1 MKMIVGL
8 GNPGSEYCQ
17 SRHNVGFCLVDELS
31 KRWSIELTRRK
42 HQGKYGSGQFV
53 GESVVLLQPQTY
65 MNCSGSSVGEALRF
79 HKAEFGDLLVVLDD
93 MALEIGR
100 LRLRS
105 QGGAGGHNG
114 LADIIEKLG
123 TEEFGRL
130 RIGIGPPGHG
140 NAVGHVLGKFS
151 PDEIE
156 IVGSSVRRA
165 AEAVECWMQFGM
177 DKAMTEFNKASEID
191 K

>member
-42 HQGKYGSGQFV
+42 HQGRYGNGQFG
-53 GESVVLLQPQTY
+53 GEQVVLLKPQTY
-65 MNCSGSSVGEALRF
+65 MNCSGSSVAEAVRF
-79 HKAEFGDLLVVLDD
+79 GNMASGDLLVVLDD
-93 MALEIGR
+93 MALETGR

-105 QGGAGGHNG
+105 QGSAGGHNG

-130 RIGIGPPGHG
+130 RIGIGPPGYG
-140 NAVGHVLGKFS
+140 DAVGHVLGKFS
-151 PDEIE
+151 PEEEE
-156 IVGSSVRRA
+156 IVGSSVKRA
-165 AEAVECWMQFGM
+165 AEAVECWIQSGM
-177 DKAMTEFNKASEID
+177 DKTMTEFNKQ
-191 K
+191 